1 VGGLIRGARQL
12 GRLRMVLDS
21 PELAGVLRRSGR
33 EMSEIASELGMT
45 EQELV
50 RRLHT
55 LRGAAREELVAR
67 ARQAAESRH
76 TGGRLSHGNLMRW
89 EAAGQPASK
98 LEKLR
103 TDLLA
108 RQDVGRVVQSLQS
121 FGIPADR
128 ELVDAVKRYNF
139 DSPGIGFYHDNFA
152 AWERLARGGATVQD
166 AQYLVHEMAEVTELR
181 RIQERTGFDFMG
193 RDMER
198 MSKNARKRWDA
209 DFQMN
214 YPQAHA
220 RALEVEYDFVAQ
232 EVARLTGGRVRIGR
246 AVAAAVDPLRDE
258 ARLRM
263 RLDGF
268 LLIDHPDF
276 YTWQARAR
284 EPVELGAGARERLG
298 IIYATPTLGE
308 VVGYVRT
315 RGR

>member
-1 VGGLIRGARQL
+1 
-12 GRLRMVLDS
+12 
-21 PELAGVLRRSGR
+21 VLRRSGR
-33 EMSEIASELGMT
+33 EMSEIASELGMS

-67 ARQAAESRH
+67 VRQVAESRH
-76 TGGRLSHGNLMRW
+76 TGGRFSHGDIRSW
-89 EAAGQPASK
+89 EAAGYPASR
-98 LEKLR
+98 LEQLR
-103 TDLLA
+103 AELLA

-128 ELVDAVKRYNF
+128 ELVEAVKRYNF

-193 RDMER
+193 LNMER
-198 MSKNARKRWDA
+198 MGRRAQQRWRA
-209 DFQMN
+209 DWDRH
-214 YPQAHA
+214 YSQAHA
-220 RALEVEYDFVAQ
+220 HALEREYDFVAQ

-246 AVAAAVDPLRDE
+246 TVAAAVDPLRNE
-258 ARLRM
+258 AREHMLVDGI
-263 RLDGF
+263 RLM
-268 LLIDHPDF
+268 DHPAF

-298 IIYATPTLGE
+298 IIYTNPTLGE